1 MRKITLILFLFLI
14 LFLTGCGLGH
24 IEDINGE
31 DDYSLATL
39 SEENLIKGTNSS
51 SSFGSFTSTINNKF
65 TQKVKKMSGTTK
77 VVELNSNRSYSIE
90 FLVKSGNGLIGIVC
104 NDEIIKLVNPNTNAS
119 INVPSGKDYVV
130 KIVGESCEY
139 ELVIIEK

>member
-1 MRKITLILFLFLI
+1 MKKITLILFLFLI

-39 SEENLIKGTNSS
+39 SEENLIKGTNSY

-65 TQKVKKMSGTTK
+65 TQKVKKMS
-77 VVELNSNRSYSIE
+77 E
-90 FLVKSGNGLIGIVC
+90 
-104 NDEIIKLVNPNTNAS
+104 
-119 INVPSGKDYVV
+119 
-130 KIVGESCEY
+130 KIVNITKY
-139 ELVIIEK
+139 NK

>member
-1 MRKITLILFLFLI
+1 
-14 LFLTGCGLGH
+14 
-24 IEDINGE
+24 
-31 DDYSLATL
+31 
-39 SEENLIKGTNSS
+39 
-51 SSFGSFTSTINNKF
+51 
-65 TQKVKKMSGTTK
+65 MSGTTK

-90 FLVKSGNGLIGIVC
+90 FIVKSGNGLIGIVC
-104 NDEIIKLVNPNTNAS
+104 DDEIIKLVSPNTNAS